1 MKTVNCKIC
10 GHTNKI
16 NGDES
21 SVRCESC
28 GCYIDL
34 DNTISN
40 NSIRCPYCN
49 TPLDIKNA
57 KDGVLK
63 CSCKDCH
70 EAITLPK
77 DNQTDDVKQLIE
89 NGKIKLNIC
98 HFKEA
103 LELFNAAIEKA
114 PNEPEAYF
122 NYALA
127 RYQIQYLRDLK
138 NRRMQPI
145 CHVYRD
151 RPFREDQSYRKALSL
166 ATDAQKEVYESKA
179 KEIEKIQME
188 FAKLEKQK
196 INYDCFICTKVSED
210 DGKDVKEKDKR
221 KTIDSQK
228 AYDIYHM
235 LQNKGFHPFY
245 SEALMGEHTGEVYE
259 AHILYALYKAKC
271 ILIVCSDEKYL
282 DTPWVKNEYTRY
294 LGLVNSGNKKV
305 KDSLAII
312 YLNSVIETLPLPGY
326 EDTKLQGLDFKNS
339 LTFADSLTKFISKCL
354 NGRVETE
361 KITVLTG
368 KKEKIITP
376 KQDIQLKTISENSVV
391 DINPNLEEILKKIKS
406 LINIENE
413 YNDFS
418 KAKRYIVTARHIDAG
433 QENSEID
440 YLAFLIKYKIHS
452 LKELSSDLKINVKE
466 IDKIIKKSNSEFAPK
481 IFSEIYQ
488 CISALI
494 DSGTFDK
501 KFVLNLYQVV
511 DEYNDES
518 VNKLSRK
525 LVCYALKTCDNE
537 IFFAAYKARSKSA
550 EYVNKY
556 REDLLTLLRNAVAN
570 KKFEAANEDI
580 KVLDELYSGNVT
592 VVESKLLIKYH
603 CANFEELFNYET
615 KFNDYEAIKEILEYS
630 SSLENL
636 IFRVTT
642 WIDDNL
648 YKLINDTTDK
658 KKKLFYYNHIEN
670 LIKFI
675 NDDSDKDSSDDE
687 LQRKELRKL
696 GEQAQKDLNFKE
708 AISYYNKALNIDSK
722 NVVLQAEIYFDM
734 ALCDIKCA
742 NVNDCLESTQYIF
755 DSPYYASLINYLV
768 DKNRLD
774 LKEKYSEIE
783 EKQSKNIDNKK
794 QMVVNKKSQKAQI
807 VRRINAGVLIAF
819 ALLALVFSFF
829 DFNFINDEFLIAALA
844 LDVIIILASISEMF
858 TFRKISTTPFVTN
871 QILLFIQ
878 SYFLTNLIYKMI
890 LEKSLIILNLFL
902 SLIGIIVLIIYLIL
916 QKKKTNRIDS
926 LKSLLLRFIPT
937 LVLGV
942 VIALEL
948 LTSNIIYLIAGAV
961 VLFVITIILRKYR
974 KVVLSLN
981 FVYIFTY
988 FVFFSL
994 FYIFNGNYLLKD
1006 FNIIKDIAEFDYLKI
1021 GVTLFVPFFTP
1032 FIVGG
1037 NKNKDALY
1045 NLDYFAYALILMAS
1059 LFNLVGKVNL
1069 TNLTIYTNS
1078 NYSNLPINN
1087 AFLQLLFC
1095 LIPQFMMSILLCRG
1109 IENINC
1115 SDRSTI
1121 VCFILGILLI
1131 VSKWVYIFSF
1141 DLLNS
1146 YTFEPFIIMG
1156 IDIINIIVISVI
1168 ALEDITHGKIIAT
1181 FANLLFIGGLVFGYI
1196 KVQDN
1201 NISFK
1206 FSSND
1211 SGVTLERIS
1220 GKNTGDEKIDLVIP
1234 SYYGGKKVTELS
1246 SDLLSQ
1252 SSNKR
1257 AIKNLYIPNTIDVI
1271 NRNPF
1276 SYANIDNIYYG
1287 GTINDW
1293 LNIEFTDNPKWK
1305 SNLYFINNENEYK
1318 KISHIEIPNTVTSI
1332 GDYQF
1337 AGITS
1342 LYLIDIP
1349 DSVTS
1354 IGYHAFA
1361 DCSNATIYCENVAL
1375 ADTATNWNYSNLSV
1389 IYGTNSSS
1397 SMDLSL
1403 NEDNEVEIKCTKQ
1416 LTDVVIPTVIVKDRN
1431 KYVISKIGTHTF
1443 DSTKTTLTNLTIS
1456 SNITR
1461 IENDAFKDCSTLE
1474 NVYYRGAIE
1483 DWFNIEFGNEYSN
1496 PMSYAKHFYMLNS
1509 NNEYEEVTSIN
1520 IPDTV
1525 TKIGKYRFYGFNN
1538 VTSITIPNSVTTI
1551 GNGAFKG
1558 CSSLEKITLPF
1569 VGASQNATGDNAK
1582 LSYIFGETVPSSLKE
1597 VVILEGCT
1605 SIKANAFYGCT
1616 SLASI
1621 TLPSSVTTI
1630 GEYAFYYCESLTSI
1644 AILSS
1649 VTTIGKGAF
1658 WNCASLT
1665 IYCEA
1670 TSIPSG
1676 WSSDWNSGRPVYY
1689 GITKENKIE
1698 KDGIIYVIQNDEA
1711 IVTRYVGNDTSVT
1724 IPNTIELNGKT
1735 YKVTTIG
1742 NSAFISCTSLT
1753 SISIPSSVA
1762 TIKGYAFRDCTSLKS
1777 ITIPDSVTT
1786 IEKWAFYACAFL
1798 TIYCEAETQPSEWD
1812 SEWNYGDSSSYSS
1825 LPVYY
1830 GVTKENKIENDE
1842 IIYMIQNDEA
1852 IVAEY
1857 VGNDTSVTIPNT
1869 IELNGRIYKVT
1880 AIGEYAFANFTS
1892 LTNIIIPNSVTT
1904 IGKFT
1909 FVGCALIDI
1918 ALPKSLTKIEFGA
1931 FYCCTSLTSIT
1942 IPSSVTKIGN
1952 GAFASCTSLTSI
1964 YIPSSVATIGEYAF
1978 GDCNSL
1984 ENVYY
1989 EGTIEDWCN
1998 IKFSNQ
2004 YSSPMCY
2011 ANHFYML
2018 NSNNEYEEVASIE
2031 IPNMV
2036 TNIGKYQFLGFNNVT
2051 SITIPN
2057 DLDEIGEGAFA
2068 GCKSLTSITI
2078 PSSVT
2083 IIGNSAFWYCI
2094 SLEKITLPF
2103 VGASQDATGD
2113 NAKLSYIFGG
2123 TVPNSLKEVIILEGC
2138 TSIGEDAF
2146 SNCTSLTIITLP
2158 STIETIGYG
2167 AFSGC
2172 TSLEKI
2178 TLPFVGG
2185 SKDNNTY
2192 LGYIFGA
2199 TSYSDNSKYV
2209 PSSLKEIIILE
2220 GCTSIKDYAFSGCK
2234 SLASITIPNSV
2245 TTIGKEAFEDCTS
2258 LTSIT
2263 LPSSVTTIGDY
2274 AFSYCTSLENVYYEG
2289 TIEDWCNIKF
2299 SNMASTP
2306 MNYANHFYMLNSNNE
2321 YEEVT
2326 SIVIPKSV
2334 TSIGNYQFCEF
2345 NNVTSITIPSSV
2357 TTIGDYAFYD
2367 CTSLTSI
2374 TIPSSVTKIGDGA
2387 FYDCTSLTSITL
2399 PSSVTTIGG
2408 WAFVNCSSLTSIT
2421 LPSSV
2426 TKVGSDA
2433 FYNCTSLTSITIP
2446 SCVTTIGNYAF
2457 KYCSSL
2463 TIHCEATSKPSGWD
2477 SVWNPDN
2484 RPVVWGYKG

>member
-63 CSCKDCH
+63 CSCLDCH

-166 ATDAQKEVYESKA
+166 ATDAQKEVYENKA

-228 AYDIYHM
+228 SYDIYHM

-245 SEALMGEHTGEVYE
+245 SEALMGEHTGEAYE

-339 LTFADSLTKFISKCL
+339 LTFADSLTKFISKCV

-368 KKEKIITP
+368 KKEKIINP

-418 KAKRYIVTARHIDAG
+418 KAKRYIVTARHIDKG

-440 YLAFLIKYKIHS
+440 YLAFIIKYKIHS

-466 IDKIIKKSNSEFAPK
+466 IDEIIKKSNSEFAPK
-481 IFSEIYQ
+481 IFSEICQ
-488 CISALI
+488 CISGLI

-525 LVCYALKTCDNE
+525 LVSYALKTCDNE

-570 KKFEAANEDI
+570 KKFEVANEDI
-580 KVLDELYSGNVT
+580 KILDELYSGNVT

-603 CANFEELFNYET
+603 CANFEELFKYET

-636 IFRVTT
+636 ISRVKT

-658 KKKLFYYNHIEN
+658 KKKFFYYNHIEN

-675 NDDSDKDSSDDE
+675 NDDSDQDSSDDE

-708 AISYYNKALNIDSK
+708 AISYYKKALNIDSK
-722 NVVLQAEIYFDM
+722 NVVLQAEIYFNM

-742 NVNDCLESTQYIF
+742 NVKDCLESTQYIF

-794 QMVVNKKSQKAQI
+794 QMVVNKKSQKAQM
-807 VRRINAGVLIAF
+807 VRRINAGILIAF
-819 ALLALVFSFF
+819 ALLVLVFSFF

-844 LDVIIILASISEMF
+844 LDIIIILASISEMF

-902 SLIGIIVLIIYLIL
+902 SLIGIIILIIYLVL
-916 QKKKTNRIDS
+916 QKKKTNEIDS
-926 LKSLLLRFIPT
+926 LKSLLLKFIPT
-937 LVLGV
+937 FVLGV
-942 VIALEL
+942 VVALEL

-961 VLFVITIILRKYR
+961 VLFIITIILRKYR
-974 KVVLSLN
+974 KIVLSLN

-1037 NKNKDALY
+1037 NENKDTLY
-1045 NLDYFAYALILMAS
+1045 NLDYFAYTLILMAS
-1059 LFNLVGKVNL
+1059 LFNLVEKVNF
-1069 TNLTIYTNS
+1069 TNLTIYTSS

-1109 IENINC
+1109 ISNINC

-1156 IDIINIIVISVI
+1156 IDVINIILISVI
-1168 ALEDITHGKIIAT
+1168 ALEDIMHGKIIAT
-1181 FANLLFIGGLVFGYI
+1181 FVNLLFIGGLVFGYI

-1220 GKNTGDEKIDLVIP
+1220 GKNTGYEKIDLVIP

-1246 SDLLSQ
+1246 SDLLSGIV
-1252 SSNKR
+1252 STNKR
-1257 AIKNLYIPNTIDVI
+1257 SIKNLYIPNTINVI

-1293 LNIEFTDNPKWK
+1293 LNIEFTDNPKWV
-1305 SNLYFINNENEYK
+1305 SNLYFINDEKEYEE
-1318 KISHIEIPNTVTSI
+1318 ISHIEIPNTVTSI

-1349 DSVTS
+1349 DSITS

-1361 DCSNATIYCENVAL
+1361 NCSNATIYCENVAL
-1375 ADTATNWNYSNLSV
+1375 AETATNWNYSNLSV

-1397 SMDLSL
+1397 SIDLSL
-1403 NEDNEVEIKCTKQ
+1403 NEDNEVEIKFTKQ
-1416 LTDVVIPTVIVKDRN
+1416 LTDVVIPAMIEKDRN
-1431 KYVISKIGTHTF
+1431 IYVISKIGTHTF
-1443 DSTKTTLTNLTIS
+1443 DSTKTTLTNLTIP

-1461 IENDAFKDCSTLE
+1461 IEIDAFKDFSTLE
-1474 NVYYRGAIE
+1474 NVYYTGAIE
-1483 DWFNIEFGNEYSN
+1483 EWCNIGFGNEYSN
-1496 PMSYAKHFYMLNS
+1496 PMTYAKHFYMLNS
-1509 NNEYEEVTSIN
+1509 NNEYEEVTSIE
-1520 IPDTV
+1520 IPETV
-1525 TKIGKYRFYGFNN
+1525 TKIGKYQFYGFNN
-1538 VTSITIPNSVTTI
+1538 VTSITIPSSVTTI
-1551 GNGAFKG
+1551 GNDAFSD
-1558 CSSLEKITLPF
+1558 CESLKKITLPF
-1569 VGASQNATGDNAK
+1569 VGGSKENNAYLG
-1582 LSYIFGETVPSSLKE
+1582 YIFGATLYSDNSKYVPSSLKE
-1597 VVILEGCT
+1597 VIILEGCT
-1605 SIKANAFYGCT
+1605 SIKDYAFYDCRLLTNITIPSSVTAIGESAFSGCT
-1616 SLASI
+1616 SLTSI
-1621 TLPSSVTTI
+1621 TIPSSVNTI
-1630 GEYAFYYCESLTSI
+1630 GDKAFYDCKSLI
-1644 AILSS
+1644 
-1649 VTTIGKGAF
+1649 
-1658 WNCASLT
+1658 

-1670 TSIPSG
+1670 TSKPSG
-1676 WSSDWNSGRPVYY
+1676 WKSNWNYGRPVYY
-1689 GITKENKIE
+1689 GITKDNKIE
-1698 KDGIIYVIQNDEA
+1698 IDGIIYVMQDDEA
-1711 IVTRYVGNDTSVT
+1711 IIRRYVGNDTNVI
-1724 IPNTIELNGKT
+1724 IPSTIEFDGKT
-1735 YKVTTIG
+1735 Y
-1742 NSAFISCTSLT
+1742 
-1753 SISIPSSVA
+1753 
-1762 TIKGYAFRDCTSLKS
+1762 D
-1777 ITIPDSVTT
+1777 VTT
-1786 IEKWAFYACAFL
+1786 IEDKAFY
-1798 TIYCEAETQPSEWD
+1798 E
-1812 SEWNYGDSSSYSS
+1812 
-1825 LPVYY
+1825 
-1830 GVTKENKIENDE
+1830 
-1842 IIYMIQNDEA
+1842 
-1852 IVAEY
+1852 
-1857 VGNDTSVTIPNT
+1857 
-1869 IELNGRIYKVT
+1869 
-1880 AIGEYAFANFTS
+1880 
-1892 LTNIIIPNSVTT
+1892 
-1904 IGKFT
+1904 
-1909 FVGCALIDI
+1909 
-1918 ALPKSLTKIEFGA
+1918 
-1931 FYCCTSLTSIT
+1931 CTSLTSIT
-1942 IPSSVTKIGN
+1942 IPSSVTKIG
-1952 GAFASCTSLTSI
+1952 G
-1964 YIPSSVATIGEYAF
+1964 
-1978 GDCNSL
+1978 
-1984 ENVYY
+1984 
-1989 EGTIEDWCN
+1989 
-1998 IKFSNQ
+1998 
-2004 YSSPMCY
+2004 
-2011 ANHFYML
+2011 
-2018 NSNNEYEEVASIE
+2018 
-2031 IPNMV
+2031 
-2036 TNIGKYQFLGFNNVT
+2036 
-2051 SITIPN
+2051 
-2057 DLDEIGEGAFA
+2057 
-2068 GCKSLTSITI
+2068 
-2078 PSSVT
+2078 
-2083 IIGNSAFWYCI
+2083 
-2094 SLEKITLPF
+2094 
-2103 VGASQDATGD
+2103 
-2113 NAKLSYIFGG
+2113 
-2123 TVPNSLKEVIILEGC
+2123 
-2138 TSIGEDAF
+2138 
-2146 SNCTSLTIITLP
+2146 
-2158 STIETIGYG
+2158 
-2167 AFSGC
+2167 
-2172 TSLEKI
+2172 
-2178 TLPFVGG
+2178 
-2185 SKDNNTY
+2185 
-2192 LGYIFGA
+2192 
-2199 TSYSDNSKYV
+2199 
-2209 PSSLKEIIILE
+2209 
-2220 GCTSIKDYAFSGCK
+2220 
-2234 SLASITIPNSV
+2234 
-2245 TTIGKEAFEDCTS
+2245 
-2258 LTSIT
+2258 
-2263 LPSSVTTIGDY
+2263 
-2274 AFSYCTSLENVYYEG
+2274 
-2289 TIEDWCNIKF
+2289 
-2299 SNMASTP
+2299 
-2306 MNYANHFYMLNSNNE
+2306 
-2321 YEEVT
+2321 
-2326 SIVIPKSV
+2326 
-2334 TSIGNYQFCEF
+2334 
-2345 NNVTSITIPSSV
+2345 
-2357 TTIGDYAFYD
+2357 YAFYY

-2374 TIPSSVTKIGDGA
+2374 TIPSSVT
-2387 FYDCTSLTSITL
+2387 
-2399 PSSVTTIGG
+2399 TIGEE
-2408 WAFVNCSSLTSIT
+2408 AFSGC
-2421 LPSSV
+2421 
-2426 TKVGSDA
+2426 A
-2433 FYNCTSLTSITIP
+2433 
-2446 SCVTTIGNYAF
+2446 
-2457 KYCSSL
+2457 SL
-2463 TIHCEATSKPSGWD
+2463 TIYCEVDSEPDGWD
-2477 SVWNPDN
+2477 NFWNSG
-2484 RPVVWGYKG
+2484 RPVIWNY

>member
-114 PNEPEAYF
+114 PNEPEGYF

-525 LVCYALKTCDNE
+525 LVSYALKTCDNE

-580 KVLDELYSGNVT
+580 KILDELYSGNVT

-603 CANFEELFNYET
+603 CANFEELFKYET

-696 GEQAQKDLNFKE
+696 GEQAQEDLNFKE

-722 NVVLQAEIYFDM
+722 NVVLQAEIYFNM

-807 VRRINAGVLIAF
+807 VRRINAGILIAF

-942 VIALEL
+942 VVALEL

-1246 SDLLSQ
+1246 SDLLSGII
-1252 SSNKR
+1252 STNKR
-1257 AIKNLYIPNTIDVI
+1257 AISNLYIPNTINVI
-1271 NRNPF
+1271 NRDPF
-1276 SYANIDNIYYG
+1276 SGANIDNIYYG

-1293 LNIEFTDNPKWK
+1293 LNIEFTGNPIWK
-1305 SNLYFINNENEYK
+1305 SNLYFINGEK
-1318 KISHIEIPNTVTSI
+1318 
-1332 GDYQF
+1332 
-1337 AGITS
+1337 
-1342 LYLIDIP
+1342 
-1349 DSVTS
+1349 
-1354 IGYHAFA
+1354 
-1361 DCSNATIYCENVAL
+1361 
-1375 ADTATNWNYSNLSV
+1375 
-1389 IYGTNSSS
+1389 
-1397 SMDLSL
+1397 
-1403 NEDNEVEIKCTKQ
+1403 
-1416 LTDVVIPTVIVKDRN
+1416 
-1431 KYVISKIGTHTF
+1431 
-1443 DSTKTTLTNLTIS
+1443 
-1456 SNITR
+1456 
-1461 IENDAFKDCSTLE
+1461 
-1474 NVYYRGAIE
+1474 
-1483 DWFNIEFGNEYSN
+1483 
-1496 PMSYAKHFYMLNS
+1496 
-1509 NNEYEEVTSIN
+1509 EYEEVTSIE
-1520 IPDTV
+1520 IPETV
-1525 TKIGKYRFYGFNN
+1525 TVIGYCQFYGFNN
-1538 VTSITIPNSVTTI
+1538 LKNITIPNSVTTI
-1551 GNGAFKG
+1551 GYSAF
-1558 CSSLEKITLPF
+1558 
-1569 VGASQNATGDNAK
+1569 
-1582 LSYIFGETVPSSLKE
+1582 
-1597 VVILEGCT
+1597 
-1605 SIKANAFYGCT
+1605 ANCENLT
-1616 SLASI
+1616 DI
-1621 TLPSSVTTI
+1621 IIPSSVTTI
-1630 GEYAFYYCESLTSI
+1630 ESG
-1644 AILSS
+1644 
-1649 VTTIGKGAF
+1649 VF
-1658 WNCASLT
+1658 QHCDSLI
-1665 IYCEA
+1665 IYCET
-1670 TSIPSG
+1670 TSKPSG
-1676 WSSDWNSGRPVYY
+1676 WSSYWNYDERPVYY
-1689 GITKENKIE
+1689 GITKDNKVE
-1698 KDGIIYVIQNDEA
+1698 KDGIIYVIKNDEA
-1711 IVTRYVGNDTSVT
+1711 IVTRYVGNATNIT
-1724 IPNTIELNGKT
+1724 IPSTIELNGKT

-1742 NSAFISCTSLT
+1742 RQAFSNCTFLT
-1753 SISIPSSVA
+1753 SI
-1762 TIKGYAFRDCTSLKS
+1762 T
-1777 ITIPDSVTT
+1777 
-1786 IEKWAFYACAFL
+1786 
-1798 TIYCEAETQPSEWD
+1798 
-1812 SEWNYGDSSSYSS
+1812 
-1825 LPVYY
+1825 
-1830 GVTKENKIENDE
+1830 
-1842 IIYMIQNDEA
+1842 
-1852 IVAEY
+1852 
-1857 VGNDTSVTIPNT
+1857 
-1869 IELNGRIYKVT
+1869 
-1880 AIGEYAFANFTS
+1880 
-1892 LTNIIIPNSVTT
+1892 IPNSVTT
-1904 IGKFT
+1904 IR
-1909 FVGCALIDI
+1909 AN
-1918 ALPKSLTKIEFGA
+1918 A
-1931 FYCCTSLTSIT
+1931 FYNC
-1942 IPSSVTKIGN
+1942 
-1952 GAFASCTSLTSI
+1952 A
-1964 YIPSSVATIGEYAF
+1964 
-1978 GDCNSL
+1978 
-1984 ENVYY
+1984 
-1989 EGTIEDWCN
+1989 
-1998 IKFSNQ
+1998 
-2004 YSSPMCY
+2004 
-2011 ANHFYML
+2011 
-2018 NSNNEYEEVASIE
+2018 
-2031 IPNMV
+2031 
-2036 TNIGKYQFLGFNNVT
+2036 
-2051 SITIPN
+2051 
-2057 DLDEIGEGAFA
+2057 
-2068 GCKSLTSITI
+2068 
-2078 PSSVT
+2078 
-2083 IIGNSAFWYCI
+2083 

-2103 VGASQDATGD
+2103 VGASQDATDD

-2123 TVPNSLKEVIILEGC
+2123 TVPSSLKEVIILDGC
-2138 TSIGEDAF
+2138 TSIKDYAF
-2146 SNCTSLTIITLP
+2146 SGCASLTSITLP
-2158 STIETIGYG
+2158 SSVTTIGKG
-2167 AFSGC
+2167 AFANC

-2192 LGYIFGA
+2192 FGYIFGA
-2199 TSYSDNSKYV
+2199 TSDANNSEYV
-2209 PSSLKEIIILE
+2209 PSSLKEVIILD
-2220 GCTSIKDYAFSGCK
+2220 GCTSIGDFAF
-2234 SLASITIPNSV
+2234 I
-2245 TTIGKEAFEDCTS
+2245 
-2258 LTSIT
+2258 
-2263 LPSSVTTIGDY
+2263 
-2274 AFSYCTSLENVYYEG
+2274 
-2289 TIEDWCNIKF
+2289 
-2299 SNMASTP
+2299 
-2306 MNYANHFYMLNSNNE
+2306 H
-2321 YEEVT
+2321 
-2326 SIVIPKSV
+2326 
-2334 TSIGNYQFCEF
+2334 
-2345 NNVTSITIPSSV
+2345 
-2357 TTIGDYAFYD
+2357 

-2374 TIPSSVTKIGDGA
+2374 TIPSSVTTIGEWA
-2387 FYDCTSLTSITL
+2387 FAGCTSLEKITLPFVGSSQYATGNNAKLSYIFGAVPSSLKEVVILEGCISIKDYAFSGCKYLTSITL
-2399 PSSVTTIGG
+2399 PSGVTNIGRY
-2408 WAFVNCSSLTSIT
+2408 AFE
-2421 LPSSV
+2421 
-2426 TKVGSDA
+2426 
-2433 FYNCTSLTSITIP
+2433 NCTSLTSITIP
-2446 SCVTTIGNYAF
+2446 SSVTEIGAGAFSSCTSLTSITIPSSVTTIEANAF
-2457 KYCSSL
+2457 RNCSSL
-2463 TIHCEATSKPSGWD
+2463 TIYCEATSQPSGW
-2477 SVWNPDN
+2477 SSSWNSDN